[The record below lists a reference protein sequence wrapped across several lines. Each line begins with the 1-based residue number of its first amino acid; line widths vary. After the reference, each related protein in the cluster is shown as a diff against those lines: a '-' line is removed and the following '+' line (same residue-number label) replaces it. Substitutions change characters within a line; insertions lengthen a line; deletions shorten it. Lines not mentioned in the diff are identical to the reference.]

1 MHVIVIVVPDT
12 WINAIFLRIT
22 ILKLIMP
29 RIIRQKIINLLHLS
43 FALIANIDITLNIE
57 EALVFKLAQDLQ
69 PLFIFGS

>member
-43 FALIANIDITLNIE
+43 FALIANIDITLNIK